1 MKISEL
7 IEKLNAFYERHG
19 DLTVCV
25 QHRDDGGAY
34 DTFEVLEDDLSYSYC
49 WDEEEVNGKIEKVLM
64 L

>member
-7 IEKLNAFYERHG
+7 IEKLSDIQERHG

-34 DTFEVLEDDLSYSYC
+34 NTFEVLEDLSLYL
-49 WDEEEVNGKIEKVLM
+49 DEKEVNGDTEKILM
-64 L
+64 I

>member
-7 IEKLNAFYERHG
+7 IEKLSDIQERHG

-34 DTFEVLEDDLSYSYC
+34 DTFEVLEDLSLYL
-49 WDEEEVNGKIEKVLM
+49 DEKEVNGDTEKVLM
-64 L
+64 I

>member
-7 IEKLNAFYERHG
+7 IEKLSDIQERHG

-34 DTFEVLEDDLSYSYC
+34 GTFEVLEDLSLYL
-49 WDEEEVNGKIEKVLM
+49 DEKEVNGDTEKVLM
-64 L
+64 I

>member
-7 IEKLNAFYERHG
+7 IEKLSDIKDRHG

-34 DTFEVLEDDLSYSYC
+34 DTFEVLEDLSLYL
-49 WDEEEVNGKIEKVLM
+49 DEKEVNGDTEKVLM
-64 L
+64 I

>member
-7 IEKLNAFYERHG
+7 IEKLSDIQERYG

-25 QHRDDGGAY
+25 QHRDDGGTY
-34 DTFEVLEDDLSYSYC
+34 GTFEVLMEDFSIYL
-49 WDEEEVNGKIEKVLM
+49 DEKEVNGDTEKVLM

>member
-7 IEKLNAFYERHG
+7 IEKLSDIQDRHG

-34 DTFEVLEDDLSYSYC
+34 DTFEVLEDLPS
-49 WDEEEVNGKIEKVLM
+49 ILM
-64 L
+64 KKRSTGTLKKS

>member
-7 IEKLNAFYERHG
+7 IEKLSDIQRRHG

-34 DTFEVLEDDLSYSYC
+34 DTFEVLEDLSLYL
-49 WDEEEVNGKIEKVLM
+49 DEKEVNGDTEKVLM
-64 L
+64 I

>member
-7 IEKLNAFYERHG
+7 IEKLSDIQRRHG

-34 DTFEVLEDDLSYSYC
+34 DTFEVLEDLSLYF
-49 WDEEEVNGKIEKVLM
+49 DEKEVNGDTEKVLM
-64 L
+64 I

>member
-7 IEKLNAFYERHG
+7 IEKLSDIQERYG

-34 DTFEVLEDDLSYSYC
+34 DTFEVLEDLSLYL
-49 WDEEEVNGKIEKVLM
+49 DEKEVNGDTEKVLM
-64 L
+64 I